1 MYKFLLYFK
10 CVATL
15 LFVFRFAIFFFWK
28 FRIILFGLLKMA
40 LKEELNKEPQKDA
53 KVEVLEYALLFCRAE
68 YN

>member
-1 MYKFLLYFK
+1 
-10 CVATL
+10 
-15 LFVFRFAIFFFWK
+15 
-28 FRIILFGLLKMA
+28 MA